1 MSCSEPSIV
10 PWKILKSSVN
20 SCISLPDDDI
30 GKAMK
35 LFANASFGEDKIVA
49 GENSVPGVI
58 SLIASCND
66 QDVKIKL
73 SLDSSSNV
81 LLIGCEGD
89 TDQEIYKKL
98 LKE

>member
-1 MSCSEPSIV
+1 
-10 PWKILKSSVN
+10 
-20 SCISLPDDDI
+20 
-30 GKAMK
+30 MK
-35 LFANASFGEDKIVA
+35 LFANKSFGEDKIVA